1 MTYKIEF
8 SAFDSFEDLEYDH
21 KPTAE
26 DINNLLDIFIDNLTS
41 GYISP
46 DIGIYPEEEK
56 VE

>member
-1 MTYKIEF
+1 MTYRIEF
-8 SAFDSFEDLEYDH
+8 SVFDSFEGLEYDH

-26 DINNLLDIFIDNLTS
+26 DINHLLDIFIDNLTN

-46 DIGIYPEEEK
+46 DVGIYPEEEK

>member
-1 MTYKIEF
+1 MTYRIEF
-8 SAFDSFEDLEYDH
+8 STFDSFEGLEYDH

-26 DINNLLDIFIDNLTS
+26 DIDNLLDISIDNLTS

-46 DIGIYPEEEK
+46 DVGIYPEDEE